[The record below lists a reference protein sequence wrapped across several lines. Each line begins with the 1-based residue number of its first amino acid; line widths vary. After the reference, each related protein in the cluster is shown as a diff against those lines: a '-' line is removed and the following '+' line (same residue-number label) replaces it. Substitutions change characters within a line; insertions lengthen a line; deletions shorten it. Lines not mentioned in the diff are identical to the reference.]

1 MKIYES
7 IYYLIFYFYEMFFV
21 MVEESII
28 VTNSNFL
35 RVFLEGMVDKAK
47 YFMLEEKG
55 LVWRAHYTFWERG
68 GWLIHLWPSFLI

>member
-1 MKIYES
+1 
-7 IYYLIFYFYEMFFV
+7 

-35 RVFLEGMVDKAK
+35 RVSLEGMVDKAK

-55 LVWRAHYTFWERG
+55 LVWRAYYTFWERG
-68 GWLIHLWPSFLI
+68 GWLIHL

>member
-1 MKIYES
+1 
-7 IYYLIFYFYEMFFV
+7 MFFV

-35 RVFLEGMVDKAK
+35 RVSLEGMVDKAK

-55 LVWRAHYTFWERG
+55 LVWRTYYTFWERG
-68 GWLIHLWPSFLI
+68 GWLIHL